1 MRDVEGGQRR
11 AGRRRRRIIFVDFEL
26 FLAGANE
33 PQNLRHFAL
42 IIGVT
47 GDAARETEINQSAV
61 VCVAPID
68 ARRARN
74 VVMTQKTKHPI
85 RLGPTGNDPPTHYRT
100 HCLPLVWIRSDR
112 SAKNNGVYNNKISSE
127 SRFFDRFSGFEA
139 VFWRFWGKF

>member
-68 ARRARN
+68 A
-74 VVMTQKTKHPI
+74 
-85 RLGPTGNDPPTHYRT
+85 L
-100 HCLPLVWIRSDR
+100 
-112 SAKNNGVYNNKISSE
+112 ISSH